1 MFIDEARIYV
11 EGGRGGNGAIA
22 FRREKYVPNGGPA
35 GGDGGRG
42 GDVVLV
48 VESGLST
55 LMDFRHRRQFR
66 APGGEPGGN
75 NNRYGKSGEDVVVR
89 VPPGTL
95 VFDDERGQLIA
106 DLTEPG
112 ERLVVAKGG
121 RGGRGNSHF
130 ASSVHRAPRVAE
142 RGQPG
147 EMRWLRLELN
157 LLADVGLVGFP
168 NAGKSTLVR
177 TVSSARPRVADYPF
191 TTLVPNLGVVT
202 RYGEPFVMADVPGLI
217 EGAHQGLG
225 LGHTFLRHL
234 QRTRLLLH
242 LVDLDPLTARDP
254 VTDYRI
260 IEHELAAFS
269 PALASRPRFVVGT
282 KTDLAGS
289 ETRLEALR
297 EAIRPIP
304 VWPLSAVTGEG
315 LDALLW
321 EVRKRLDQIP
331 APAREV
337 PEMAVTPPVRGF
349 ELILEEE
356 GARLRGDVEE
366 RAAMTYWGNH
376 DAEEYF
382 CEYLRRRGVPEALR
396 REGVPD
402 DTPVLVGEG
411 RLRWQGG
418 DLTVDEEA

>member
-1 MFIDEARIYV
+1 MFIDEARIHV

-22 FRREKYVPNGGPA
+22 FRREKFVPNGGPA

-48 VESGLST
+48 VDSGLST
-55 LMDFRHRRQFR
+55 LMDFRHQRQFR
-66 APGGEPGGN
+66 AAAGEPGGN
-75 NNRYGKSGEDVVVR
+75 NNRYGKSGDDIVVR

-95 VFDDERGQLIA
+95 VFDDDRGQLIA

-112 ERLVVAKGG
+112 ERFVVAKGG

-147 EMRWLRLELN
+147 EARWVRLELN

-202 RYGEPFVMADVPGLI
+202 RFGEPFVVADVPGLI
-217 EGAHQGLG
+217 EGAHAGLG

-234 QRTRLLLH
+234 QRCRLLLH
-242 LVDLDPLTARDP
+242 LVDCDPLTARDP
-254 VTDYRI
+254 ATDYRI

-269 PALASRPRFVVGT
+269 PALATRPRFVVATKIDVEGT
-282 KTDLAGS
+282 KP
-289 ETRLEALR
+289 RLEALR
-297 EAIRPIP
+297 EAVRPQA

-315 LDALLW
+315 LDALFW
-321 EVRKRLDQIP
+321 EVRRRLDQIP
-331 APAREV
+331 PPDRAA

-349 ELILEEE
+349 ELVLGDE
-356 GARLRGDVEE
+356 GARLCGDVEE
-366 RAAMTYWGNH
+366 RAAMTYWGNRE
-376 DAEEYF
+376 AEEYF

-396 REGVPD
+396 RRGVPD
-402 DTPVLVGEG
+402 DTPVWVGEG
-411 RLRWQGG
+411 RLRWQDG
-418 DLTVDEEA
+418 DLTVDDRA